1 MRARIKLTSINLDDL
16 NEIVNTILSI
26 AKKQGIVVRGPIPLP
41 TKRLRIVTRR
51 SPCGNGTETYDKFE
65 MRVYKRLID
74 VPVDERFLHNIIRLQ
89 VPRSVNIEIK
99 MKEE

>member
-65 MRVYKRLID
+65 MRIYKRLID